1 MSRWME
7 TGCRSR
13 VWRPRPTSTTRS
25 FSSACS
31 WLPSGSWPASGRCSR
46 TKGMTP
52 RVIALSAA
60 TWGSSPRSTRVG
72 SHTDRDWA
80 SAAGQSSAAT
90 PGCLRTSAWPS
101 AMIGLGSS
109 SNRCCR
115 AHAYSWLQD
124 ASPENS
130 EDRLLGNQTEGE
142 FSTTKVVS
150 GKTFA
155 NIFGLKGLA
164 GVVPDPETKVHICT
178 IQGLVRRVLY
188 QADTSDAPPVDQYD
202 LMVIDECH
210 RGYLLDR
217 ELSDAELTFRG
228 QEDYISKYRRVLEYF
243 DATKIGFTATP
254 ALHTTEI
261 FGDPIYTYSYRD
273 AVIDGYLIDHE
284 PPIRIET
291 ALTRSGIAFSKD
303 EELEVLNTRTGEVD
317 LTHAPDEIRFEVDQ
331 FNRQVITEEFNR
343 VVAKEL
349 AQHIDPA
356 LPGKTLIFAAANAHA
371 DIVVEQ
377 FKKALADRY

>member
-60 TWGSSPRSTRVG
+60 TSGSSPRSTRVG

-115 AHAYSWLQD
+115 AHASSWLQD

-130 EDRLLGNQTEGE
+130 ENRLLICQQVKESERPTARLVGE
-142 FSTTKVVS
+142 RFQEKGKALGRQIDTKDP
-150 GKTFA
+150 GK
-155 NIFGLKGLA
+155 IA
-164 GVVPDPETKVHICT
+164 GAHFRQWIRCY
-178 IQGLVRRVLY
+178 GVRVARSYGCDCLY
-188 QADTSDAPPVDQYD
+188 
-202 LMVIDECH
+202 
-210 RGYLLDR
+210 
-217 ELSDAELTFRG
+217 
-228 QEDYISKYRRVLEYF
+228 
-243 DATKIGFTATP
+243 
-254 ALHTTEI
+254 
-261 FGDPIYTYSYRD
+261 
-273 AVIDGYLIDHE
+273 
-284 PPIRIET
+284 
-291 ALTRSGIAFSKD
+291 
-303 EELEVLNTRTGEVD
+303 
-317 LTHAPDEIRFEVDQ
+317 
-331 FNRQVITEEFNR
+331 ITE
-343 VVAKEL
+343 
-349 AQHIDPA
+349 A
-356 LPGKTLIFAAANAHA
+356 LPGNVMLERYQVGRR
-371 DIVVEQ
+371 VVSDEPV
-377 FKKALADRY
+377 DD

>member
-60 TWGSSPRSTRVG
+60 TSGSSPRSTRVG

-130 EDRLLGNQTEGE
+130 ENRLLGYAHAPEAWRARQVRCERRAVMRLLEDEEWRGWSDSDLGRRAAVSHDFVRRIRASLASDASEGE
-142 FSTTKVVS
+142 LPAERTYKTKHGTT
-150 GKTFA
+150 A
-155 NIFGLKGLA
+155 
-164 GVVPDPETKVHICT
+164 
-178 IQGLVRRVLY
+178 R
-188 QADTSDAPPVDQYD
+188 
-202 LMVIDECH
+202 M
-210 RGYLLDR
+210 
-217 ELSDAELTFRG
+217 
-228 QEDYISKYRRVLEYF
+228 
-243 DATKIGFTATP
+243 
-254 ALHTTEI
+254 
-261 FGDPIYTYSYRD
+261 
-273 AVIDGYLIDHE
+273 
-284 PPIRIET
+284 
-291 ALTRSGIAFSKD
+291 
-303 EELEVLNTRTGEVD
+303 NT
-317 LTHAPDEIRFEVDQ
+317 
-331 FNRQVITEEFNR
+331 
-343 VVAKEL
+343 
-349 AQHIDPA
+349 
-356 LPGKTLIFAAANAHA
+356 
-371 DIVVEQ
+371 
-377 FKKALADRY
+377 